1 MAGGREESVEDRE
14 ILQVFEKAEDPVL
27 FTGEVADEIGFS
39 NQGTLPR
46 LRKLEDLE
54 LLNSKK
60 GGKVPVWWIT
70 DRGRAYLE
78 GELEPNKSG
87 DAIE

>member
-1 MAGGREESVEDRE
+1 MAGGREESVDDMD
-14 ILQVFEKAEDPVL
+14 ILQVFVESDDPVL

-46 LRKLEDLE
+46 LRKLADKGY
-54 LLNSKK
+54 LNHKI

-70 DRGRAYLE
+70 EEGRQYLIQE
-78 GELEPNKSG
+78 HQ
-87 DAIE
+87 

>member
-1 MAGGREESVEDRE
+1 MAGGRDESVKDSE
-14 ILQVFEKAEDPVL
+14 ILRVFAESDDPVL

-46 LRKLEDLE
+46 LKKLAEMGFLK
-54 LLNSKK
+54 SKT

-70 DRGRAYLE
+70 EDGTDFLRESE
-78 GELEPNKSG
+78 G
-87 DAIE
+87 